1 MPMNK
6 NYGLLIDGKWVKNKK
21 TFSVFNPFDG
31 KIISVVS
38 SADSNNINDSIKFA
52 HLAFQKWSKTSA
64 KVRSDIL
71 KKLFII
77 TKENKDI
84 LSEIIT
90 LESGKPLEES
100 KVEVEYGASFI
111 EWAAEQALRSEG
123 KLLESPENNKKMFYI
138 KQPVGVVAAITPWN
152 FPLAMVTR
160 KVSAALAAG
169 CSVILK
175 PSELTPL
182 TALKFG
188 ELAIKAGLPKGV
200 FNIINGKPKLIGE
213 MLSKNSLVK
222 KITFT
227 GSTEVGKLLMKDSS
241 STVKNISLELGG
253 NAPFIVFSD
262 TNIDKAIEGFIA
274 AKFRNAGQTCI
285 SANRLFVEEKVFDKF
300 MKKLVIRFKKLK
312 VGDGL
317 KKNDVGPLIS
327 MDAIKKI
334 KNHIDDAL
342 LRGAKILVG
351 GKKSRIGK
359 LFFEPTIVINVN
371 TKMKIF
377 TKENFGPIIPV
388 IKFNNDEDL
397 IRLANDTNYG
407 LAAYFYTKKTSRI
420 WKIIENLEY
429 GMIGINSG
437 KISTYLNPFG
447 GFKESGVGRE
457 GSIQCLEPFLETK
470 FVSWSYDD

>member
-1 MPMNK
+1 MNR
-6 NYGLLIDGKWVKNKK
+6 NFGLLINGKWLKNKK
-21 TFSVFNPFDG
+21 TIDIFNPFDG
-31 KIISVVS
+31 KKISEVS
-38 SADSNNINDSIKFA
+38 SADSNQIKNSIKFA
-52 HLAFQKWSKTSA
+52 HSAFQSWSKTSA
-64 KVRSDIL
+64 KFRSEIL
-71 KKLFII
+71 KKLFKLTI
-77 TKENKDI
+77 ESKDS

-138 KQPVGVVAAITPWN
+138 KRPVGVVVAITPWN

-169 CSVILK
+169 CTVILK

-188 ELAIKAGLPKGV
+188 ELAVKAGLPNGV
-200 FNIINGKPKLIGE
+200 LNIINGNPKLIGE
-213 MLSKNSLVK
+213 LLTKNSLVK

-227 GSTEVGKLLMKDSS
+227 GSTKIGKLLMKDSS

-253 NAPFIVFSD
+253 NAPFVVFADADIS
-262 TNIDKAIEGFIA
+262 NAIEGFIA

-285 SANRLFVEEKVFDKF
+285 SANRLFVEEKIFDKF
-300 MKKLVIRFKKLK
+300 LKKLVVRIKKLK
-312 VGDGL
+312 VGNGFE
-317 KKNDVGPLIS
+317 KSDVGPLIS
-327 MDAIKKI
+327 EKAIKKI

-342 LRGAKILVG
+342 SKGGEILIG
-351 GKKSRIGK
+351 GKKSKIGK
-359 LFFEPTIVINVN
+359 LFFEPTIVTNIN
-371 TKMKIF
+371 KSMKIF
-377 TKENFGPIIPV
+377 SNENFGPIIPV
-388 IKFNNDEDL
+388 IKFKSDDEL
-397 IRLANDTNYG
+397 IQLANDTNYG
-407 LAAYFYTKKTSRI
+407 LAAYFYTKKASRV

-429 GMIGINSG
+429 GMLGINSG
-437 KISTYLNPFG
+437 KISSYLNPFG
-447 GFKESGVGRE
+447 GLKESGVGRE

>member
-222 KITFT
+222 KLLLL
-227 GSTEVGKLLMKDSS
+227 VQLKL
-241 STVKNISLELGG
+241 
-253 NAPFIVFSD
+253 
-262 TNIDKAIEGFIA
+262 
-274 AKFRNAGQTCI
+274 
-285 SANRLFVEEKVFDKF
+285 
-300 MKKLVIRFKKLK
+300 
-312 VGDGL
+312 
-317 KKNDVGPLIS
+317 
-327 MDAIKKI
+327 
-334 KNHIDDAL
+334 
-342 LRGAKILVG
+342 
-351 GKKSRIGK
+351 
-359 LFFEPTIVINVN
+359 
-371 TKMKIF
+371 
-377 TKENFGPIIPV
+377 ENF
-388 IKFNNDEDL
+388 
-397 IRLANDTNYG
+397 
-407 LAAYFYTKKTSRI
+407 
-420 WKIIENLEY
+420 
-429 GMIGINSG
+429 
-437 KISTYLNPFG
+437 
-447 GFKESGVGRE
+447 
-457 GSIQCLEPFLETK
+457 
-470 FVSWSYDD
+470 

>member
-1 MPMNK
+1 M
-6 NYGLLIDGKWVKNKK
+6 
-21 TFSVFNPFDG
+21 
-31 KIISVVS
+31 
-38 SADSNNINDSIKFA
+38 
-52 HLAFQKWSKTSA
+52 
-64 KVRSDIL
+64 
-71 KKLFII
+71 
-77 TKENKDI
+77 
-84 LSEIIT
+84 SEIIT

-227 GSTEVGKLLMKDSS
+227 GSTEVGKLLMKNSS

>member
-1 MPMNK
+1 MNK
-6 NYGLLIDGKWVKNKK
+6 NFGLLIDGKWLKNKK
-21 TFSVFNPFDG
+21 TINVYNPFDG
-31 KIISVVS
+31 KKISAVS
-38 SADSNNINDSIKFA
+38 IADSKQIINSIKSA
-52 HLAFQKWSKTSA
+52 HLAFQSWSKTSA
-64 KVRSDIL
+64 KYRSEIL
-71 KKLFII
+71 KKLFKL
-77 TKENKDI
+77 TKESKDI

-123 KLLESPENNKKMFYI
+123 KLFESPENDKKMFYI
-138 KQPVGVVAAITPWN
+138 KQPIGVVVAITPWN

-160 KVSAALAAG
+160 KVSAAIAAG

-200 FNIINGKPKLIGE
+200 FNIINGNPKLIGE
-213 MLSKNSLVK
+213 ILSTNSMVK

-253 NAPFIVFSD
+253 NAPFAIFSD
-262 TNIDKAIEGFIA
+262 ANLDKAIEGFIA

-285 SANRLFVEEKVFDKF
+285 SANRLFVEKKIFNKF
-300 MKKLVIRFKKLK
+300 VKKLVLRFKKLK
-312 VGDGL
+312 VGNGFEN
-317 KKNDVGPLIS
+317 NDVGPLIS
-327 MDAIKKI
+327 EKAIKKI
-334 KNHIDDAL
+334 KNHVDDAL
-342 LRGAKILVG
+342 SKGGKILIG
-351 GKKSRIGK
+351 GKKSKVGK
-359 LFFEPTIVINVN
+359 LFFEPTIISNVN

-377 TKENFGPIIPV
+377 SKENFGPIIPI
-388 IKFNNDEDL
+388 IKFESDEEL
-397 IRLANDTNYG
+397 IRLANQTEYG

-420 WKIIENLEY
+420 WKVIENLDY
-429 GMIGINSG
+429 GMLGINSG

-447 GFKESGVGRE
+447 GFKESGLGRE
-457 GSIQCLEPFLETK
+457 GSLQCLEPFLETK
-470 FVSWSYDD
+470 FVSWSYND